1 MQENSFPKVVYF
13 NLFSPK
19 LDPNIVGLFKNIQYK
34 LINWLKCPNDVSQN
48 YPMIEYI
55 IHPINNV
62 LLYHLITGYNRSPS
76 SMSAMGGAGGGGGD
90 PRGNGNGVN
99 YGGGR
104 LNRTPSTSAIY
115 ETLRRSKELRESL
128 SSRPSSRLSLRGDS
142 TVWF

>member
-1 MQENSFPKVVYF
+1 
-13 NLFSPK
+13 
-19 LDPNIVGLFKNIQYK
+19 
-34 LINWLKCPNDVSQN
+34 
-48 YPMIEYI
+48 MIEYI
-55 IHPINNV
+55 KKV
-62 LLYHLITGYNRSPS
+62 TLYHLITGYNRSPS

-128 SSRPSSRLSLRGDS
+128 SSRPSSRLLLGGDS
-142 TVWF
+142 TVRF